1 MSTET
6 SKFLSYVLRHQP
18 ESIGLA
24 LDAEGWVDLDALITG
39 AAKAGRKLDRSAIL
53 AVVETN
59 DKKRFTL
66 SADGLRIRAAQGHS
80 TEAVAISYDEKTP
93 PLTLYHGTATR
104 FMESI
109 RRQGLVAGK
118 RHHVH
123 LSADP
128 QTAIKVGQR
137 YGQPQLL
144 AVAALQ
150 IFQAGYKFFQAENGV
165 WLTANVPIE
174 FLAE

>member
-1 MSTET
+1 LGRYRCFDRGGGTG
-6 SKFLSYVLRHQP
+6 R
-18 ESIGLA
+18 
-24 LDAEGWVDLDALITG
+24 G
-39 AAKAGRKLDRSAIL
+39 AAQAGRRLDRAKIL

-66 SADGLRIRAAQGHS
+66 SADGQRIRAAQGHS
-80 TEAVAISYDEKTP
+80 TEAVAITYAEKTP
-93 PLTLYHGTATR
+93 PDSLYHGTAER
-104 FMESI
+104 FMDSI
-109 RRQGLVAGK
+109 RVQGLLPGQ

-137 YGQPQLL
+137 YGTPHLL
-144 AVAALQ
+144 TIAAARM
-150 IFQAGYKFFQAENGV
+150 FQAGHKFFQAENGV
-165 WLTANVPIE
+165 WLTPTVPPE